1 MNVPT
6 SSSRVA
12 IPSRSCACG
21 ACESGPLRAATER
34 AFIDL
39 RMEGESSSLKRVV
52 MSART
57 GRRCQGRARPK
68 IPVCWALL
76 RRASVVTCLGV
87 EGKDRSVSE
96 ILACEK
102 QAQELALAAPQLTR
116 SIFLQALLLPLRREK
131 DPSFP

>member
-21 ACESGPLRAATER
+21 ACESGPLGAATER
-34 AFIDL
+34 AFTDL

-52 MSART
+52 TSART

-68 IPVCWALL
+68 IPVCRALL

-96 ILACEK
+96 ILACEN
-102 QAQELALAAPQLTR
+102 LAAPQLTR
-116 SIFLQALLLPLRREK
+116 SIFLQALLLPSGREK
-131 DPSFP
+131 RPLLSLKT